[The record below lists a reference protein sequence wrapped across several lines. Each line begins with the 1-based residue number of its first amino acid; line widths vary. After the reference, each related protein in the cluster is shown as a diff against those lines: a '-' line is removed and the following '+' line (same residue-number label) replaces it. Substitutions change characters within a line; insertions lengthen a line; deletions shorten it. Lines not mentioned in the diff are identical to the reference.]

1 MLTAILEVSAQY
13 QVSVL
18 NATKDA
24 VSMRCVGYGKKAT
37 IASMDA
43 ELSAIKT
50 LLFVGT
56 QKTQHSMPLVQE
68 DKAVV
73 ENKYK
78 KFFDAFYSKEYQ
90 NFVESSIIVTP
101 YGKNALKQKCITL
114 DVCIRVNQLR
124 TYLENNG
131 IMILLLAV
139 FLSSMAWA
147 QTATVQPK
155 IMVIPY
161 TKQGEDISQ
170 VIENDVNKRIVLAKI
185 REAFDSRGFTTV
197 DFAAKLKS
205 LSRTSG
211 LSQESQS
218 DLKSMI
224 IQQSG
229 ADIYVEAEM
238 DIVLSSTG
246 NSVKTILTAYDISTG
261 GSLSNKVGESGK
273 FYTEDI
279 GKLGAKAVE
288 KVADEFLDIIQVK
301 FTDIVNNGRSINV
314 DFSFEQTA
322 SISMS
327 TEIGNDGLTLS
338 DQLEL
343 WMSEHAYKNNYH
355 IQGTTD
361 KRMIFDDVRIPLK
374 DDNGNNY
381 NINKFGL
388 EFLKFARSIGLQIT
402 RSTANNTLVITFK

>member
-1 MLTAILEVSAQY
+1 M
-13 QVSVL
+13 
-18 NATKDA
+18 
-24 VSMRCVGYGKKAT
+24 KK
-37 IASMDA
+37 
-43 ELSAIKT
+43 
-50 LLFVGT
+50 
-56 QKTQHSMPLVQE
+56 
-68 DKAVV
+68 
-73 ENKYK
+73 
-78 KFFDAFYSKEYQ
+78 
-90 NFVESSIIVTP
+90 
-101 YGKNALKQKCITL
+101 
-114 DVCIRVNQLR
+114 
-124 TYLENNG
+124 

-343 WMSEHAYKNNYH
+343 WMSEHAY